1 MAYFEWGVDLVI
13 DNGPI
18 DDDHK
23 VLVALV
29 NELHTATSQG
39 QGHVIVENLL
49 QRLVTHTREHL
60 QREEHIMDQTQFP
73 QLSEHMVGHNDFMAS
88 LLELQE
94 KYRAGSITVAPQ
106 LSALLRDWL
115 SIHIRRYDRE
125 LLVFLNKGKQ
135 ARQAAQ
141 RSQRRV
147 GMPRPRR

>member
-18 DDDHK
+18 DEDHK
-23 VLVALV
+23 VLVSLV

-39 QGHVIVENLL
+39 QGHDMVENLL
-49 QRLVTHTREHL
+49 QRLVSHTRDHL
-60 QREEHIMDQTQFP
+60 QREEHIMSAAQFP
-73 QLSEHMVGHNDFMAS
+73 QLTEHLVGHNDFMDK

-125 LLVFLNKGKQ
+125 LLVFMKKSQKAQQ
-135 ARQAAQ
+135 ATQ
-141 RSQRRV
+141 RSQRRPSQPKP
-147 GMPRPRR
+147 GR